1 MLGIHGDM
9 IDSLIH
15 IVRAEHFL
23 RQDINPLPPRRQKN
37 SAGCSSVLTVG
48 LPATQTSFETGFC
61 LPLAVARDLAQHPGS
76 AGASEGGNLG
86 FPHPSAP
93 FFPNLE
99 KPTSETGSDVYMT
112 L

>member
-23 RQDINPLPPRRQKN
+23 RQDINPLPPRKQKN

-48 LPATQTSFETGFC
+48 LPATQTSF
-61 LPLAVARDLAQHPGS
+61 
-76 AGASEGGNLG
+76 
-86 FPHPSAP
+86 
-93 FFPNLE
+93 
-99 KPTSETGSDVYMT
+99 
-112 L
+112 